1 MKSVSFTIKSN
12 QSLRIGEVLQAE
24 PFECYS
30 VSAKDASL
38 TPSTDSLISD
48 FHSVQFGVKGKSSL
62 GFRLSFDGQVYQVAV
77 PDLATVSDWT
87 GALLLLK
94 TLLIILLD
102 VNTCEHDGMEYDQDS
117 ILSFHFIDIFL
128 LALSELTNEV
138 KVHPIVEVMGVRRPI
153 YINELY
159 LGQIIHVS
167 DDQLLDSYDQRLRL
181 TQQLNAYYSEQQV
194 LKVEQD
200 SENIIIPINYLNSEA
215 RTVLP
220 AYPEL
225 EPQYLQQYQGAKV
238 AVARLL
244 IMTANGKKLAEV
256 PYRQFLESMTEGIYM
271 LDAKYV
277 LVDPI
282 STDRL
287 QQIVDNLPNS

>member
-1 MKSVSFTIKSN
+1 MKSVIFTIKSTK
-12 QSLRIGEVLQAE
+12 SLRSGEVLQAE

-30 VSAKDASL
+30 VSAKDTSL
-38 TPSTDSLISD
+38 KPSTDSLISD

-77 PDLATVSDWT
+77 PDLATASDWT
-87 GALLLLK
+87 GALMFLK
-94 TLLIILLD
+94 TLLILLD
-102 VNTCEHDGMEYDQDS
+102 VNVCEYDGVAYDKDS
-117 ILSFHFIDIFL
+117 ILEFHFTDIFL
-128 LALSELTNEV
+128 SALSELTKEV

-167 DDQLLDSYDQRLRL
+167 DDQLLDSYDQRLRF

-194 LKVEQD
+194 FKVEQNGED
-200 SENIIIPINYLNSEA
+200 ILIPINYLNSEA

-225 EPQYLQQYQGAKV
+225 EPQYLQQYRGSKV
-238 AVARLL
+238 AVARLF
-244 IMTANGKKLAEV
+244 IMTADGEKLAEV
-256 PYRQFLESMTEGIYM
+256 PYRQFLESLTEGIYM

-282 STDRL
+282 SPDRL
-287 QQIVDNLPNS
+287 QQIIDNLPK

>member
-1 MKSVSFTIKSN
+1 MKSVNFTIKST

-30 VSAKDASL
+30 VSAKDTSL
-38 TPSTDSLISD
+38 KPSTDSLISD

-77 PDLATVSDWT
+77 PDLATASDWT
-87 GALLLLK
+87 GALMFLK
-94 TLLIILLD
+94 TLLILLD
-102 VNTCEHDGMEYDQDS
+102 VNVCEYDGVAYDKDS
-117 ILSFHFIDIFL
+117 ILEFHFTDIFL
-128 LALSELTNEV
+128 SALSELTKEV

-167 DDQLLDSYDQRLRL
+167 DDQLLDSYDQRLRF

-194 LKVEQD
+194 FKVEQNGED
-200 SENIIIPINYLNSEA
+200 ILIPINYLNSEA
-215 RTVLP
+215 RTGLP

-225 EPQYLQQYQGAKV
+225 EPQYLQQYRGSKV
-238 AVARLL
+238 AVARLF
-244 IMTANGKKLAEV
+244 IMTADGEKLAEV
-256 PYRQFLESMTEGIYM
+256 PYRQFLESLTEGIYM

-282 STDRL
+282 SPDRL
-287 QQIVDNLPNS
+287 QQIIDNLPK